1 MGTVCYNETI
11 HTESLAIAMLLAI
24 PGKRQIFAKEFA
36 KEWVGMPFL
45 SEAFLASL
53 TASLTLRQCERTLR
67 TIRTCLSVC
76 IKS

>member
-36 KEWVGMPFL
+36 KELGMPFL